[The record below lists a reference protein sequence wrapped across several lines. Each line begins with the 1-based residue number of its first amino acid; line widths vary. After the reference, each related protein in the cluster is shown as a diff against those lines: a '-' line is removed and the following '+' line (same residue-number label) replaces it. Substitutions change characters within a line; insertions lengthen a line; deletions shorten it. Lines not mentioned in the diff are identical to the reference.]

1 MLSKSETDYP
11 SADLSDFFELMKPR
25 VMRLVIFTTVVG
37 MVASQE
43 FIHPV
48 IAIASVI
55 FIALG
60 AGAAGSLNM
69 WWDSDIDSVM
79 ARTDKRPIPS
89 GKVKPED
96 ALYFGLFLSVLS
108 VMMLGLIA
116 NFLAAFILGF
126 TIWFYIFIYSIWLK
140 RLTPQNIV
148 IGGAA
153 GAFPPIIGWVTTS
166 GNIGLGSILMFLLIF
181 IWTPPHFWA
190 LSLFSHSDY
199 HRANVPML
207 NVTHGKPHTR
217 LQILLY
223 TLALILISV
232 GISFSNLG
240 GIFYF
245 ISALILNCYLFYLAV
260 RVYFQNEQLSLG
272 LNMKYEKKLFLFS
285 ISYLFV
291 LFGMIFLEALID
303 RFQIASLNFQLTNI
317 FFG

>member
-11 SADLSDFFELMKPR
+11 GADLSAFFELMKPR
-25 VMRLVIFTTVVG
+25 VMRLVVFTTVVG

-55 FIALG
+55 FIGLG
-60 AGAAGSLNM
+60 AGAAGALNM
-69 WWDSDIDSVM
+69 WWDSDIDFVM

-140 RLTPQNIV
+140 RATPQNIV

-153 GAFPPIIGWVTTS
+153 GAFPPVIGWVATS
-166 GNIGLGSILMFLLIF
+166 GNIGFGSILLFLLIF

-223 TLALILISV
+223 TLVLTLISV
-232 GISFSNLG
+232 GISFSSLG

-245 ISALILNCYLFYLAV
+245 ISALILNAYLLYLAI
-260 RVYFQNEQLSLG
+260 RVYYQTEQVSQG
-272 LNMKYEKKLFLFS
+272 LKMKYEKKLFLFS

-291 LFGMIFLEALID
+291 LFSMILLEALID
-303 RFQIASLNFQLTNI
+303 RFQIASVNFQLTSI
-317 FFG
+317 FF